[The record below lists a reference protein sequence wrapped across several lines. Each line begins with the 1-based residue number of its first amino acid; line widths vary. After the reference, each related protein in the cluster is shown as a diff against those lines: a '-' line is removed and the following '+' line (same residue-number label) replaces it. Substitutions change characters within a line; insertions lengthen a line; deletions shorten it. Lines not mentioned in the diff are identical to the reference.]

1 MLLMFYCGLVSP
13 VVSVHS
19 SSDMLHRHSII
30 TSSVING
37 TLLVSNSTIN
47 SSASTPSSANNDGC
61 FLQLKESE
69 ISELIELTKNDRIN
83 LVDLHF
89 FSDGSNKE
97 TSFVNTRLV
106 LANLIGREILYTLD
120 INRYTFLT
128 YTLNAGRTSFSLHV
142 NGSLEKCRKPVQ
154 NFLAVSTLQQTG
166 LAKNPAR
173 NYEICYKG
181 YAWTLPE
188 HLFCCRVTCNHIY
201 SFIHKTGFPSI
212 LTIAMS
218 FTALVSIIKLLHVLL
233 SERVFDRKYSK
244 YHKLHYSLMSPSSI
258 LLNFFW
264 KKSKKYAYVI
274 FCVRTFILAAS
285 IICIVYI
292 TWKPI
297 LTEMSNTGI
306 DILPLMSNLAW
317 LLAFPL
323 VMAFTTTEF
332 LNRHRIGFEHFIS
345 DISLSLR
352 SIGFE
357 PFKASTFLPFYI
369 CFLFLF
375 PFFLLREIHYLF
387 VNLFVYNF
395 EENCFSELLKG
406 LLNFCLFSTLYFQTL
421 YVLVFMIQSLLLGL
435 FLNVIH
441 FTPYLASFSV
451 LTFYCYSSWKSLEE
465 KYLLLKRIV
474 YKACRDKPDDPDER
488 DDSEISLKENEI
500 LLPVVSKELYE
511 NVRKKFMPYDVNL
524 FLVSVELMWSIIFS
538 YGIFELVNLL
548 QEFNVTPAVGV
559 VTTASLAIIPRLFSI
574 AHLQKENKELNKA
587 WKKELKLKVK
597 HMVKEAIEKNPDLA
611 QTVLI
616 VKYTLE
622 DENENSGEN
631 SGGSEAANNS
641 DPTQLNTDLAQ
652 TVLIIHNLEDEN
664 ENSGA
669 NSGGSEAANNSDP
682 TQLNTDLAQT
692 VLIIHNLEDEN
703 ENFGGSEAANNSDP
717 TQLNTDLAQTVL
729 IIHNLEDENENFGGS
744 EASNNSDPTQL
755 DSARLN
761 SDHIQLV
768 TSV

>member
-1 MLLMFYCGLVSP
+1 MLLMFYGGLVSS
-13 VVSVHS
+13 VVSAHS
-19 SSDMLHRHSII
+19 SSDMLHS
-30 TSSVING
+30 
-37 TLLVSNSTIN
+37 
-47 SSASTPSSANNDGC
+47 SSANNDGC

-89 FSDGSNKE
+89 FSNASNNE
-97 TSFVNTRLV
+97 TSFVNTKLV

-142 NGSLEKCRKPVQ
+142 NGSLEKCKEPV
-154 NFLAVSTLQQTG
+154 LAVSTLQQTG
-166 LAKNPAR
+166 LAKIPGR
-173 NYEICYKG
+173 NYEICYKEK
-181 YAWTLPE
+181 YNNPHVPE
-188 HLFCCRVTCNHIY
+188 PLLCCRVTCNRIY
-201 SFIHKTGFPSI
+201 SYIHKTSFPWI
-212 LTIAMS
+212 LTIAMF
-218 FTALVSIIKLLHVLL
+218 FTAMVSMIKLLHVLL

-258 LLNFFW
+258 LLKFFW
-264 KKSKKYAYVI
+264 KKNKKYADAI
-274 FCVRTFILAAS
+274 SRVRIFILVAS
-285 IICIVYI
+285 IICIAYI
-292 TWKPI
+292 TWKLS
-297 LTEMSNTGI
+297 LTEFSNTGF
-306 DILPLMSNLAW
+306 DMFLYMSILMINMVFL
-317 LLAFPL
+317 F
-323 VMAFTTTEF
+323 VMAFTSNEF
-332 LNRHRIGFEHFIS
+332 MNRHRVGFKHFIN

-369 CFLFLF
+369 CFLFSF
-375 PFFLLREIHYLF
+375 PVFLLREIHYLSAT
-387 VNLFVYNF
+387 LLVYGF
-395 EENCFSELLKG
+395 GQHRFSRWLRRLVLLS
-406 LLNFCLFSTLYFQTL
+406 FCCTGYFQTL
-421 YVLVFMIQSLLLGL
+421 YVLLFMIQSLLLGL

-451 LTFYCYSSWKSLEE
+451 LAFYCYSSWKSLEE

-488 DDSEISLKENEI
+488 DDSEIGPKENENISLKENEE

-538 YGIFELVNLL
+538 YGIFELVNVL
-548 QEFNVTPAVGV
+548 QEFKVTPAVGV

-574 AHLQKENKELNKA
+574 AHLQKDNKELNKA

-597 HMVKEAIEKNPDLA
+597 HMVKEAIEKKSELA

-616 VKYTLE
+616 VQYTLK

-631 SGGSEAANNS
+631 SGGSEVASNS
-641 DPTQLNTDLAQ
+641 DPN
-652 TVLIIHNLEDEN
+652 
-664 ENSGA
+664 
-669 NSGGSEAANNSDP
+669 
-682 TQLNTDLAQT
+682 
-692 VLIIHNLEDEN
+692 
-703 ENFGGSEAANNSDP
+703 
-717 TQLNTDLAQTVL
+717 
-729 IIHNLEDENENFGGS
+729 
-744 EASNNSDPTQL
+744 QL
-755 DSARLN
+755 DSTHLT
-761 SDHIQLV
+761 SDHIPLV